1 MSVKMPYRENI
12 RLSLE
17 SIASNK
23 LRTFLTALIIAIG
36 ITALVGIL
44 TSIDAIQNSLK
55 DSFSAMGANSFNIR
69 NRGINVQIGGSGTRP
84 KVFKKISY
92 REALAFQK
100 KFDYGAIV
108 SISAYA
114 SNFAVV
120 KYGSEQSNPN
130 ISILGGDDHYLQTG
144 GYKLESGRNFTQRE
158 LETGSNVVIIGSEIK
173 KRLFKEGQD
182 PLNKMLVIGNAK
194 YLIIG
199 VLEDK
204 GSSAGMGADKT
215 CIIPLLRARAVV
227 QGEMPSYTI
236 TVMSSNAQ
244 GIDPTIGEATAL
256 FRNIRGLAVTQ
267 ENNFEI
273 TKSDAVAQILVSS
286 LTYVAV
292 GAFVIGIITLIGASI
307 GLMNIMLVS
316 VTERTREIGVR
327 KAIGAT
333 PKVIRMQFL
342 TEAIV
347 ICLLG
352 GIGGIL
358 LGILIGNIVAV
369 VVGTSFV
376 VPWKWIIMGI
386 VVCVG
391 VGMISGFYPASKA
404 SKLDPIEALRY
415 E

>member
-1 MSVKMPYRENI
+1 MSVKIPYRENV

-17 SIASNK
+17 SIVSNK

-44 TSIDAIQNSLK
+44 TSIDAITNSLT
-55 DSFSAMGANSFNIR
+55 DSFSAMGANAFNIR
-69 NRGINVQIGGSGTRP
+69 NRGLNVQIGGGGNRP

-92 REALAFQK
+92 REALAFRD
-100 KFDYGAIV
+100 KFDFPALV
-108 SISAYA
+108 SVSAYA
-114 SNFAVV
+114 SNGAIV
-120 KYGSEQSNPN
+120 KFGSEQSNPN
-130 ISILGGDDHYLQTG
+130 ISVLGADDHYLQTG

-158 LETGSNVVIIGSEIK
+158 LETGAHVVIIGSEIK
-173 KRLFKEGQD
+173 KQLFKDGKD
-182 PLNKMLVIGNAK
+182 PLNKQIIIGNAR
-194 YLIIG
+194 YLVVG
-199 VLEDK
+199 LLEDK
-204 GSSAGMGADKT
+204 GSSAGMGGDRT
-215 CIIPLLRARAVV
+215 CIIPLLRARAEV
-227 QGEMPSYTI
+227 QGETPSYTI
-236 TVMSSNAQ
+236 TVMSTGAQ
-244 GIDPTIGEATAL
+244 RIESAIGEATAL

-273 TKSDAVAQILVSS
+273 TKSDAVAQVFLSS

-333 PKVIRMQFL
+333 PKIIRMQFL

-358 LGILIGNIVAV
+358 LGILIGNIVAM

-376 VPWKWIIMGI
+376 IPWQWIIMGI

>member
-1 MSVKMPYRENI
+1 MSVKMPYRENV

-44 TSIDAIQNSLK
+44 TSIDAIQHSLT

-69 NRGINVQIGGSGTRP
+69 NRGINVQIGGGGNRP

-92 REALAFQK
+92 KEALDFQR
-100 KFDYGAIV
+100 KFDFPAVVSVSANASNGAIV
-108 SISAYA
+108 
-114 SNFAVV
+114 
-120 KYGSEQSNPN
+120 KYESEQSNPN
-130 ISILGGDDHYLQTG
+130 ISILGADDNYLQTG
-144 GYKLESGRNFTQRE
+144 GYKLDGGRNFTQRE
-158 LETGSNVVIIGSEIK
+158 LETGANVTIIGSEIRK
-173 KRLFKEGQD
+173 QLFKNGKD
-182 PLNKMLVIGNAK
+182 PLNKYIIIGNSK
-194 YLIIG
+194 YLVVG
-199 VLEDK
+199 LLEDK
-204 GSSAGMGADKT
+204 GSSAGMGGDRT

-227 QGEMPSYTI
+227 QGETPSYTI
-236 TVMSSNAQ
+236 TVMSGSAQ
-244 GIDPTIGEATAL
+244 GIEPAIGEATAL
-256 FRNIRGLAVTQ
+256 FRNIRSLGVTQ
-267 ENNFEI
+267 DNNFEI

-286 LTYVAV
+286 LAYVAI

-316 VTERTREIGVR
+316 VTERTREIGIR

-333 PKVIRMQFL
+333 PKVIRIQFL

-347 ICLLG
+347 ICLIG
-352 GIGGIL
+352 GVGGIL
-358 LGILIGNIVAV
+358 LGILIGNIVAM
-369 VVGTSFV
+369 VVGTSFII
-376 VPWKWIIMGI
+376 PWIWITMGI
-386 VVCVG
+386 IVCVL

>member
-44 TSIDAIQNSLK
+44 TSIDAIQNSLR

-84 KVFKKISY
+84 KIFEKISY
-92 REALAFQK
+92 REALAFQRR
-100 KFDYGAIV
+100 FNYGAVV
-108 SISAYA
+108 SVSAYA
-114 SNFAVV
+114 SNYAVV

-130 ISILGGDDHYLQTG
+130 MAILGADDQYLQTS

-173 KRLFKEGQD
+173 SRLFKRNED
-182 PLNKMLVIGNAK
+182 PLNKMLVIGNSK

-199 VLEDK
+199 ILENR

-227 QGEMPSYTI
+227 QGAMPSYTI
-236 TVMSSNAQ
+236 TVMSGSAQ
-244 GIDPTIGEATAL
+244 GIEPTIGEATAL
-256 FRNIRGLAVTQ
+256 FRNIRGLGVTQ

-273 TKSDAVAQILVSS
+273 TKSDAVAQVLVSS

-333 PKVIRMQFL
+333 PQVIRMQFL

-358 LGILIGNIVAV
+358 LGILIGNVVAA

-376 VPWKWIIMGI
+376 IPWKWITMGI